1 MPDATRQQHPTPSPP
16 RRIRSPWALPMA
28 VTALATA
35 AVAVATLLV
44 ACGGGSDGSGVASLP
59 SQTSGAPGSSPSG
72 ASGGDPLAYSR
83 CMRAHGVE
91 NFPDPNSKG
100 EIQLNAT
107 PGNGLGPD
115 DPQMQAATKACQSL
129 MPGPSDAERQRL
141 YESGLKFA
149 RCMRSHGVQMPD
161 PQPPS
166 AGGVPDTQSSSR
178 PSQGGSGP
186 STEGSGPDP
195 NSPQFQPALEA
206 CRHLISGD
214 TEMGFSGPGSG
225 K

>member
-1 MPDATRQQHPTPSPP
+1 MPDPTRQEHPAPSPP
-16 RRIRSPWALPMA
+16 RRIRSQWAAPMT

-59 SQTSGAPGSSPSG
+59 SQTSGAAGSAPNG
-72 ASGGDPLAYSR
+72 ASGGDPLAYSK

-91 NFPDPNSKG
+91 NFPDPNSEG

-115 DPQMQAATKACQSL
+115 DPQMQAASKACQSL
-129 MPGPSDAERQRL
+129 MGERSEAERQRTF
-141 YESGLKFA
+141 ESELKFA
-149 RCMRSHGVQMPD
+149 QCMRSHGVELPD
-161 PQPPS
+161 PQPES
-166 AGGVPDTQSSSR
+166 AGGVPNTQSSS

-186 STEGSGPDP
+186 TTEGSGPDP
-195 NSPQFQPALEA
+195 NSPQFQSALGA
-206 CRHLISGD
+206 CRHFIPAGAEFD
-214 TEMGFSGPGSG
+214 TSSPGSG